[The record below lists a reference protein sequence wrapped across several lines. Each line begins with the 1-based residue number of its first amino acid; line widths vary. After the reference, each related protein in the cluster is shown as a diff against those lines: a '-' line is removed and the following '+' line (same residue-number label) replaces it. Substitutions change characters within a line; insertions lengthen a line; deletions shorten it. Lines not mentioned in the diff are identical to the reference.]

1 MAPGPSSCHG
11 VSHQPFLSR
20 PFLSVSLA
28 VPSSTTGHPPSQRHV
43 QAERKRQEQDW
54 KQTSLFWLCHHQNTL
69 ISSHFSGRFCRLPGR
84 LCPCFLLGKWNIHL
98 IIHNNLQTPYNMS
111 KIESKPPYFD
121 YYTIKIRSFQF
132 ILVAVFVASLGI
144 YAPVFFLVSE
154 TFILLDVC
162 QLVCLWP
169 SSAVGNHT
177 TAMEWNYFW
186 KNILISMAILVMQFL
201 SPGIQ
206 NWWEFCKRMNQRNL

>member
-20 PFLSVSLA
+20 PFLSVGLA

-43 QAERKRQEQDW
+43 QAERERQDQDW

-69 ISSHFSGRFCRLPGR
+69 ISSHFSGRFCRLPGH
-84 LCPCFLLGKWNIHL
+84 LCPCFLLGKWNIHFIGRL
-98 IIHNNLQTPYNMS
+98 SVGVSMALQRCWKPYNCNGVELFLKKYS
-111 KIESKPPYFD
+111 YFD
-121 YYTIKIRSFQF
+121 
-132 ILVAVFVASLGI
+132 
-144 YAPVFFLVSE
+144 
-154 TFILLDVC
+154 
-162 QLVCLWP
+162 
-169 SSAVGNHT
+169 GNIG
-177 TAMEWNYFW
+177 Y
-186 KNILISMAILVMQFL
+186 VV